1 MFSIHSNQS
10 SCCALLHFLSKC
22 QSLCDDSGSG
32 FQRLLRTPRVI
43 SVSDKKAE
51 IFLFAR
57 NGEVLLHARL
67 ILANS
72 DHFWRNSHFL
82 SLYWNDA
89 RLPGFSA
96 PFVWLFSLL
105 VLFARLFLN
114 SLDGL
119 SGTAVTKEMEEVVIF
134 FTHPSTSSHVDCSTA
149 PNRPAFYWGTTA
161 TPWTVGQEFAQY
173 FADIFCEF
181 WYIYCRLDQVSD
193 SQCAEKCKLQ
203 MFVFLAH

>member
-1 MFSIHSNQS
+1 M
-10 SCCALLHFLSKC
+10 SKFVWRFWIRT
-22 QSLCDDSGSG
+22 SAADD
-32 FQRLLRTPRVI
+32 RYACWVV
-43 SVSDKKAE
+43 SVSDKKAD

-57 NGEVLLHARL
+57 NGKVLLHARL

-72 DHFWRNSHFL
+72 DHFWRNSH
-82 SLYWNDA
+82 YWNDA

-114 SLDGL
+114 RLDRLCELRTWKKLSFSLC
-119 SGTAVTKEMEEVVIF
+119 V
-134 FTHPSTSSHVDCSTA
+134 HPHLHILIV
-149 PNRPAFYWGTTA
+149 PLPAFYWGTGTMA
-161 TPWTVGQEFAQY
+161 TPWNVGQDVAQY

-181 WYIYCRLDQVSD
+181 WYIYCRLDQVHN

-203 MFVFLAH
+203 IFFYF